1 MSLWKIAW
9 RSIQQRGLAS
19 WLTTLSMALGV
30 TMVVAVLLIHGIV
43 TASFRNN
50 SSLGYNMIVGP
61 KGGKLQLVLNTVFY
75 LSQPVENIPYEF
87 YLNFLTADE
96 LQKLVDEGIHTPEE
110 IDVVIEHRRALLT
123 KREAREIGE
132 LSTADQRKRLMEG
145 RFSRGT
151 SDDPPKLAIPVLL
164 GDYYKQYRVV
174 GTTTALFDD
183 LEYKPEDHK
192 KYDIAQGRNFQ
203 LHSKEH
209 GFFEAVVGAT
219 VAREYKLKLGDKLVA
234 SHGAAAGEASHEHGE
249 SPFTVVGILK
259 PSGTPMDRA
268 VFVNMEGFY
277 LMSGHAKVVE
287 EEDKLASET
296 DAPATPDGETRPADP
311 SEVHKAAR
319 RKLKMQPL
327 ALDEREVT
335 AILYRIDDFAAMAY
349 TNEIN
354 EGSVAQGVQPIAE
367 IYMLLDMIVKPIQ
380 TLLLA
385 ITMLICV
392 VSGVSIL
399 VSIYNSMNERKHE
412 IAVMRALGA
421 GRSTVMIIVLLESIF
436 LSLGGGI
443 IGWLLGHGAIFA
455 ARDYVEQLT
464 GVSLGPFELAPASA
478 EVLTMLFAVFA
489 WLLMIGGSA
498 MFVVSLL
505 GFVWAL
511 VSRGGPRGSW
521 QPARGWMMA
530 AIFGIVLRF
539 IGVAFYYLA
548 NEGAFVPL
556 GELVPP
562 ELVLVP
568 GLVLLAVLVGFLPAI
583 TAYRTDVAKSL
594 QA

>member
-1 MSLWKIAW
+1 
-9 RSIQQRGLAS
+9 
-19 WLTTLSMALGV
+19 MA
-30 TMVVAVLLIHGIV
+30 
-43 TASFRNN
+43 
-50 SSLGYNMIVGP
+50 
-61 KGGKLQLVLNTVFY
+61 
-75 LSQPVENIPYEF
+75 
-87 YLNFLTADE
+87 
-96 LQKLVDEGIHTPEE
+96 
-110 IDVVIEHRRALLT
+110 
-123 KREAREIGE
+123 
-132 LSTADQRKRLMEG
+132 G
-145 RFSRGT
+145 RFSQGVT
-151 SDDPPKLAIPVLL
+151 GSVEKLAIPVLL

-174 GTTTALFDD
+174 GTTTAMFDD
-183 LEYKPEDHK
+183 LEYRPEEHK
-192 KYDIAQGRNFQ
+192 KYELAQGRNFK
-203 LHSKEH
+203 LYTPEN

-219 VAREYKLKLGDKLVA
+219 VAREYQLQLGDKLVA

-249 SPFTVVGILK
+249 SPFVVVGILK

-287 EEDKLASET
+287 EEDKLASEPEPLP
-296 DAPATPDGETRPADP
+296 DDGAAAPPDPNEAHR
-311 SEVHKAAR
+311 AAR
-319 RKLKMQPL
+319 RKFKMQPL

-367 IYMLLDMIVKPIQ
+367 IYTLLDMIVKPIQ

-421 GRSTVMIIVLLESIF
+421 GRSTVMFIVLLESIF
-436 LSLGGGI
+436 LSLGGGVL
-443 IGWLLGHGAIFA
+443 GWLIGHGVVFA
-455 ARDYVEQLT
+455 ARGYVEQLT
-464 GVSLGPFELAPASA
+464 GVSLGPFELAPASP
-478 EVLTMLFAVFA
+478 EVLTMLFTVFA
-489 WLLMIGGSA
+489 WLAIVGGSVMLVVALIGFLFA
-498 MFVVSLL
+498 M
-505 GFVWAL
+505 WRKADA
-511 VSRGGPRGSW
+511 RGGW
-521 QPARGWMMA
+521 QRARGWLMA
-530 AIFGIVLRF
+530 MIFALALRF
-539 IGVAFYYLA
+539 IGVAFYYLSGV
-548 NEGAFVPL
+548 GAFVPL
-556 GELVPP
+556 GEVIPP